1 MLKLKRQFSLLTL
14 LILVAQLFAQGP
26 NNSGTYY
33 KTANG
38 QKGKALKTALF
49 KIISNHKEIGYKNLW
64 ACYSKTD
71 ARADGKVWDMYSCT
85 TNFTF
90 GKDQA
95 GSYSNEG
102 DAYNRE
108 HSFPKSW
115 FNKATPMYTDLVH
128 LVPTDGY
135 VNGRRGNYPFGET
148 KGETYKSNNDFSKLG
163 SCTYPGY
170 SGIVFEPNDEYKGD
184 FARIYFY
191 MATCYED
198 KIANWKC
205 DMLAG
210 NSYPAYT
217 SWALSMLL
225 KWAKEDPVSQKEIDR
240 NNAVFDCQQNRNPY
254 VDYPGLEQFVWG
266 DSTGV
271 AFSYDNYGG
280 ASTTPDPKPDPKPDP
295 NPDPNPTPDP
305 DPTPDDGYVFSK
317 VTSTADLVS
326 GSYYLIVYEAGKKAL
341 AEKSGSDNDVRG
353 YADVTIANASITTPV
368 GSDSQPRQLLLG
380 GDEAGYTLYDAVDK
394 EYLELASDKNK
405 LNASSTATGKET
417 KWTVTI
423 SGGAAHVFNC
433 KYTEREIRYNNSAP
447 RFACY
452 KKTQEPVALYRRVST
467 TGVATL
473 KPTVGD
479 GRVDVYTISGVL
491 VRRGVDRSA
500 ALKGLAKGI
509 YIIGGKKYVVD

>member
-1 MLKLKRQFSLLTL
+1 MLKLKRQLSLLAL

-240 NNAVFDCQQNRNPY
+240 NNAVYDCQQNRNPY
-254 VDYPGLEQFVWG
+254 VDYPGLEQYVWG
-266 DSTGV
+266 DSTDV
-271 AFSYDNYGG
+271 AFSYDNYDG
-280 ASTTPDPKPDPKPDP
+280 TNPNPDPTPDP

-326 GSYYLIVYEAGKKAL
+326 GSYYLIVYEDGKKAL
-341 AEKSGSDNDVRG
+341 AEKSGSSNDFRG
-353 YADVTIANASITTPV
+353 YADVTISDSKITTAV
-368 GSDSQPRQLLLG
+368 DATGKPRQLLLG
-380 GDEAGYTLYDAVDK
+380 GTEGAYTFYDNVDK
-394 EYLELASDKNK
+394 EYLALTTNANK
-405 LNASSTATGKET
+405 LHGSTSISGTNE

-423 SGGAAHVFNC
+423 SGGTANVFNC
-433 KYTEREIRYNNSAP
+433 KYADREIRYNNSAP

-452 KKTQEPVALYRRVST
+452 NKNTQEPVALYRRVST
-467 TGVATL
+467 TSVATL

-479 GRVDVYTISGVL
+479 GRVDVYTVSGVL
-491 VRRGVDRSA
+491 VRKGVARSA
-500 ALKGLAKGI
+500 ALNGLAKGVYVI
-509 YIIGGKKYVVD
+509 SGKKMVK